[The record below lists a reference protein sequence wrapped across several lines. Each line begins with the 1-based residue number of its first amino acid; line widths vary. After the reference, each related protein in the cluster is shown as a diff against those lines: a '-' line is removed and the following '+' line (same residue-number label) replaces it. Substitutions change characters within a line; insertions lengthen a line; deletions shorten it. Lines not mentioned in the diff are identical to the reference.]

1 MISRALDD
9 AYVPQRH
16 RELISRLVASYS
28 SQEDLDKQ
36 VRRWKA
42 VLQDTWNL

>member
-1 MISRALDD
+1 MLNQILDK
-9 AYVPQRH
+9 ARVPRKH
-16 RELISRLVASYS
+16 RELISRLVAGYS
-28 SQEDLDKQ
+28 SPEDLDKQ